1 MKRIAIS
8 LLAVIALGL
17 CSNAQE
23 EKKETKIDRNKE
35 TFVRVKPDKNVII
48 IINDKKYDSEILDLI
63 DPNKIEKIDVIKG
76 ENARALYNEENV
88 IIITPKSV
96 KKEKEKNKIVIRE
109 TGTEFSDDNP
119 PLILI
124 DGIESTK
131 EDFDKLSPYN
141 IISVSIIKGEEA
153 EKKYNSENGVILI
166 KTKKKK

>member
-8 LLAVIALGL
+8 LLAVFALGL

-23 EKKETKIDRNKE
+23 EKKENKIDKNKE
-35 TFVRVKPDKNVII
+35 TFVRVKPDKNVVI

-63 DPNKIEKIDVIKG
+63 DPDKIEKIDVIKG
-76 ENARALYNEENV
+76 ENARDLYNEENV

-96 KKEKEKNKIVIRE
+96 KKEKEKIVIRGS
-109 TGTEFSDDNP
+109 GTDISDDNP